1 MHQTLLSKMMI
12 GNRLFLKMINRGTF
26 LKSKN
31 FQGLNIAALYKSL
44 KV

>member
-26 LKSKN
+26 LKSKS
-31 FQGLNIAALYKSL
+31 FQGLNLAVLYKTL
-44 KV
+44 KL

>member
-12 GNRLFLKMINRGTF
+12 GNRLFIKMINRGTF
-26 LKSKN
+26 LKLKN
-31 FQGLNIAALYKSL
+31 FQGLNLAALYKIL